1 MSVMLKGTLLVPV
14 ENLQSN
20 CNFMWVGTLNSSN
33 NHVDV
38 IAFKTAKKDDF
49 VSLMKADAESLQTME
64 QTPNVKAQL
73 NYIDKLLEEI
83 SEPIW
88 VKIPE
93 QLLLDAAN
101 SLVSEYQRR
110 SGASLTAGF
119 TRENTIYTSGVVAV

>member
-1 MSVMLKGTLLVPV
+1 
-14 ENLQSN
+14 
-20 CNFMWVGTLNSSN
+20 
-33 NHVDV
+33 
-38 IAFKTAKKDDF
+38 
-49 VSLMKADAESLQTME
+49 MKADAESLQTME

-110 SGASLTAGF
+110 SGASLTVGF

>member
-1 MSVMLKGTLLVPV
+1 MLKGTLLVPV

-20 CNFMWVGTLNSSN
+20 CNFIWVGTLNSSS

-38 IAFKTAKKDDF
+38 VAFKTAKKDDF
-49 VSLMKADAESLQTME
+49 VSLMKADAEVLQTME

-73 NYIDKLLEEI
+73 SYIDRLLGEI

-88 VKIPE
+88 VKVPE
-93 QLLLDAAN
+93 QLLLDAATR
-101 SLVSEYQRR
+101 LVREYQRR

>member
-49 VSLMKADAESLQTME
+49 VSLMKADVESLQTME

-110 SGASLTAGF
+110 SGASLTVGF